1 MNHLKTN
8 LFISSNE
15 QIYLKDISCVIAPQ
29 THFLGFTFNT
39 VPGKTPVQCNV
50 PEHNEHACSMHQNQN
65 KTNKKKQQQKTHHQ
79 QKNKPTTIKKTNSNR
94 DRSNLEIAMFTATF
108 PSTGSM
114 LEL

>member
-50 PEHNEHACSMHQNQN
+50 PEHNEHACSMQQNQN
-65 KTNKKKQQQKTHHQ
+65 KTNKKNNNK
-79 QKNKPTTIKKTNSNR
+79 KPTTNKKTNQQQ
-94 DRSNLEIAMFTATF
+94 
-108 PSTGSM
+108 
-114 LEL
+114 